1 MSIEESPLLFQDMF
15 YEGAERMADEIH
27 RNAVN
32 KGFWD
37 ADVDVH
43 YILAK
48 LALVH
53 SEVSET
59 LEAIRKNKGSEIIL
73 EEMADIIIR
82 VLDLYKGMVEYDWI
96 SDNYELFQVVSD
108 KMNINKQRPR
118 LHGNLA

>member
-1 MSIEESPLLFQDMF
+1 MTSIDGLALNLHQTAKS
-15 YEGAERMADEIH
+15 
-27 RNAVN
+27 

-37 ADVDVH
+37 DDVEIHFV
-43 YILAK
+43 LAK

-59 LEAIRKNKGSEIIL
+59 LEAIRKDQGSEKIL

-82 VLDLYKGMVEYDWI
+82 LLDLYAGMRASGWLQGSLEDAI
-96 SDNYELFQVVSD
+96 L
-108 KMNINKQRPR
+108 NKAMVNMERPK